1 MQNEPESFAPMTPLA
16 TIHSC
21 LLALAMLFLPSQ
33 VFAQTTKSSWQ
44 EDWGKIFGGGAKRRQ
59 GYRIDPCERVEI
71 FTARGNAAVRRVAD
85 EFKAGVRYFDLHI
98 GGSSSVVSGMLD
110 EGILDMRLG
119 QATRR
124 ERRQGIACRSKSFSS
139 RESVGREARK
149 IREPAQKFAPAL
161 LKSV

>member
-1 MQNEPESFAPMTPLA
+1 MTPLA

-21 LLALAMLFLPSQ
+21 LLGVGNVISAVVGFRTDHQIVVAGGLGQ
-33 VFAQTTKSSWQ
+33 
-44 EDWGKIFGGGAKRRQ
+44 IFGGGAKRRQ
-59 GYRIDPCERVEI
+59 GYPIDPCERVEI

-85 EFKAGVRYFDLHI
+85 EFKAGIRYFDLHI

-124 ERRQGIACRSKSFSS
+124 ERRQESHVGQRVSPS

-149 IREPAQKFAPAL
+149 N
-161 LKSV
+161 S